1 VSFKMLQ
8 LNQNKNKIKVEID
21 RTQQS
26 SNLKATMRDALTALD
41 KGEIT
46 AMEAKLLCD
55 NLVKSVNSFMNYGSN
70 RLSLVTQIE

>member
-1 VSFKMLQ
+1 MLQ